1 MHHANLYHAA
11 GMLKTGK
18 SNDSEDEAMTSGLR
32 RLIIIGAGLATA
44 MIAVAVAQD
53 GEEQATDASGA
64 QAPDQAVP
72 LSQAPTEASPD
83 LERQVPGARDEVLL
97 SYAPIVDA
105 VAPAVVN
112 IYAAR
117 KVETRSPLMASPFFR
132 RFFGD
137 DFSFGVPRERVQRSL
152 GSGMIMRP
160 EGIVVTNNHVV
171 EEADA
176 IKVVLADRRE
186 FDAEIVLADERTD
199 LAILQVEGN
208 SEPLPAVELGDSNN
222 VMVGDIVL
230 AIGNPF
236 GIGQTVT
243 SGIISATAR
252 TQIGISDYGFFLQ
265 TDAAVNPGNS
275 GGPLVGL
282 HGRVLGVNTAI
293 FSRTGDTSGIGF
305 AIPAN
310 MVRSVVT
317 AALGDGEIVRPWLGI
332 AGQAVTS
339 DMASALG
346 LDRPGGV
353 ILRELY
359 PGGPA
364 DRAGLETG
372 DVILEVNGQE
382 VIDQRGLRFRIATK
396 APGSDVTLSVLRD
409 GERLDLPA
417 RVEALPETPDRNVTE
432 LKGRHPF
439 QGVKIGNLSP
449 RFAEEL
455 GLDPM
460 RKGVVVLE
468 VSPRS
473 PAGRVGYVRPG
484 DILLNVQNRR
494 IERVADVVAIAEEP
508 WEQWV
513 YRMQRGNRSLECAVY
528 RNGSVQCRQAR

>member
-1 MHHANLYHAA
+1 M
-11 GMLKTGK
+11 TG
-18 SNDSEDEAMTSGLR
+18 GLR
-32 RLIIIGAGLATA
+32 KLIIIGTGLTGA
-44 MIAVAVAQD
+44 MIAAALAQD
-53 GEEQATDASGA
+53 GDEQAADTAGA
-64 QAPDQAVP
+64 QAGRQTPDRAIP
-72 LSQAPTEASPD
+72 LSQAPAEPTPD
-83 LERQVPGARDEVLL
+83 LERQVPGARDDVLL
-97 SYAPIVDA
+97 SYAPIVEA

-137 DFSFGVPRERVQRSL
+137 NFSFGVPRERVQRSL
-152 GSGMIMRP
+152 GSGMIVRP
-160 EGIVVTNNHVV
+160 SGIVVTNNHVV
-171 EEADA
+171 EQADA
-176 IKVVLADRRE
+176 IKIVLSDRRE
-186 FDAEIVLADERTD
+186 FDAEIILADERTD
-199 LAILQVEGN
+199 LAILQIEN
-208 SEPLPAVELGDSNN
+208 ADEPLPAVELGDSNN

-282 HGRVLGVNTAI
+282 HGRVIGVNTAI

-332 AGQAVTS
+332 AGQTVTS
-339 DMASALG
+339 DMASAVG

-353 ILRELY
+353 MLRELY

-364 DRAGLETG
+364 EQAGLEAG
-372 DVILEVNGQE
+372 DIILTVNGQD
-382 VIDQRGLRFRIATK
+382 VIDERGLRFRIATK
-396 APGSDVTLSVLRD
+396 TPGGEVSLTVIRD
-409 GERLDLPA
+409 GERLEIPA
-417 RVEALPETPDRNVTE
+417 VVEALPEEPPRNVTE
-432 LKGRHPF
+432 LEGRHPF
-439 QGVKIGNLSP
+439 QGVKVGNLSP

-460 RKGVVVLE
+460 SEGVVVLE

-473 PAGRVGYVRPG
+473 PAARVGYVRPG
-484 DILLNVQNRR
+484 DILLNVQNQR
-494 IERVADVVAIAEEP
+494 IERVADVVALAEEP
-508 WEQWV
+508 WEQWL
-513 YRMQRGNRSLECAVY
+513 YRMQRGNRQLDCAVY
-528 RNGSVQCRQAR
+528 RNGSVECRQAG